1 VKKGRDCVQMLDPA
15 AAGEDIRCRWRD
27 LALSRENPFLTPEWF
42 EAWHDPDREAAWVL
56 AWRRRPDAEI
66 GAVLPLLL
74 GRDGFTRSL
83 RFPGAD
89 NGDWFG
95 IACDPADQSEAVAAC
110 LAAVRERSR
119 EWDALRLDRV
129 EDEGSWVVG
138 KAGGRPGPR
147 SFRSPDVLP
156 FLTFGD
162 GGYEEW
168 LASRSRN
175 FRSQLG
181 RRQRRAQR
189 DHALVFADTPD
200 RAGLAGALE
209 TLFGFHEARREM
221 QGGEGVLVPR
231 ARQAYSRFAELSLE
245 RGWLRMHSLDFD
257 GEPVASWYGWR
268 IGARY
273 CYGISGFDPGREE
286 LAVGTLL
293 LAHTIERAASEGAA
307 VYDFLW
313 GEESYKDRYA
323 SGRREVSSLAEAGGI
338 RGRLSL
344 AGRRG
349 LSSLSRAIP
358 DGIRHR
364 LRAMRAR
371 AGRR

>member
-1 VKKGRDCVQMLDPA
+1 VSEGRGTVEILDPA
-15 AAGEDIRCRWRD
+15 AAGEDIRRRWRD
-27 LALSRENPFLTPEWF
+27 LALRRENPFLTPEWF
-42 EAWHDPDREAAWVL
+42 DAWHDPDSETPWVVV
-56 AWRRRPDAEI
+56 WKRPGGEV
-66 GAVLPLLL
+66 GAVLPLLASR
-74 GRDGFTRSL
+74 GRFARSL

-95 IACDPADQSEAVAAC
+95 IACDPDEEGDAVTAC
-110 LAAVRERSR
+110 LAALRERTR
-119 EWDALRLDRV
+119 EWDLLHLDRV
-129 EDEGSWVVG
+129 EDKGAWSAV
-138 KAGGRPGPR
+138 AAQGGPGLHPL
-147 SFRSPDVLP
+147 RSPDVLP
-156 FLTFGD
+156 FLAFGG
-162 GGYEEW
+162 GGYEGW

-181 RRQRRAQR
+181 RRRRRVER
-189 DHALVFADTPD
+189 DHELTFKDTPD
-200 RAGLAGALE
+200 RAGLGAALE

-221 QGGEGVLVPR
+221 QGGEGVLTPQ
-231 ARQAYSRFAELSLE
+231 AREAYGCFAELSLE
-245 RGWLRMHSLDFD
+245 RGWLRMHSLEFD
-257 GEPVASWYGWR
+257 GEPVAAWYGWR
-268 IGARY
+268 IGTRY

-293 LAHTIERAASEGAA
+293 LAHTIERAAAEGAT

-323 SGRREVSSLAEAGGI
+323 SGRREVTSLAEAGGL

-349 LSSLSRAIP
+349 LNSLARAVP
-358 DGIRHR
+358 ERTRQR
-364 LRAMRAR
+364 LRALRAR